1 MHFNHLRKFGLQLLR
16 YLFLASLDEYNY
28 YSFLKLIVICEII
41 HYSCTFKQPKRSP
54 NNSIANLLSLRSK
67 LGRVWYTNV
76 YFRFIT
82 MSSMIESQLKY
93 HVFSDKIMDTV
104 VNFQVLKLKDS
115 FYVWMGSSNK
125 LGNVTVAMPT
135 KFVSK
140 F

>member
-1 MHFNHLRKFGLQLLR
+1 
-16 YLFLASLDEYNY
+16 
-28 YSFLKLIVICEII
+28 
-41 HYSCTFKQPKRSP
+41 
-54 NNSIANLLSLRSK
+54 
-67 LGRVWYTNV
+67 
-76 YFRFIT
+76 
-82 MSSMIESQLKY
+82 MSSMIEPQLKC

>member
-1 MHFNHLRKFGLQLLR
+1 MFTFGL
-16 YLFLASLDEYNY
+16 SP
-28 YSFLKLIVICEII
+28 S
-41 HYSCTFKQPKRSP
+41 PK
-54 NNSIANLLSLRSK
+54 
-67 LGRVWYTNV
+67 
-76 YFRFIT
+76 
-82 MSSMIESQLKY
+82 SSMIEPQAQLKY

-115 FYVWMGSSNK
+115 FYVWIGSSNK

>member
-1 MHFNHLRKFGLQLLR
+1 
-16 YLFLASLDEYNY
+16 
-28 YSFLKLIVICEII
+28 
-41 HYSCTFKQPKRSP
+41 
-54 NNSIANLLSLRSK
+54 
-67 LGRVWYTNV
+67 
-76 YFRFIT
+76 
-82 MSSMIESQLKY
+82 MIEPQLKY

-115 FYVWMGSSNK
+115 FYVWIGSSNK

>member
-1 MHFNHLRKFGLQLLR
+1 
-16 YLFLASLDEYNY
+16 
-28 YSFLKLIVICEII
+28 
-41 HYSCTFKQPKRSP
+41 
-54 NNSIANLLSLRSK
+54 
-67 LGRVWYTNV
+67 
-76 YFRFIT
+76 
-82 MSSMIESQLKY
+82 MSSMIEPQTQLKY